1 MKYEI
6 TVPITEDKVINKTI
20 SVRWDAKY
28 ETLTNRIIET
38 INSSV
43 RELVNVTKY
52 EYEKPNLW
60 TNGCF
65 PKIWIC
71 TDNGIIDVFV
81 KREDGMWIFY

>member
-20 SVRWDAKY
+20 SVRWDAKF
-28 ETLTNRIIET
+28 ETLANRVIEA
-38 INSSV
+38 INTSV
-43 RELVNVTKY
+43 RELVNVEKY
-52 EYEKPNLW
+52 WYEKPNIW

-65 PKIWIC
+65 PKMWIS

-81 KREDGMWIFY
+81 KREDGCGVFY